1 MKRTLLLFFC
11 ISIFSTYVTKAQSP
25 GDFRSVGTGDWY
37 TLAIWETY
45 NGATWVPAGAFP
57 TSTNGVIT
65 IQGPNVVTVTLPV
78 TVDQVVVATGGTLV
92 LSSLGGFTF
101 AINDG
106 AGVDLTVNGTL
117 QLDGGVLS
125 GLGTTIIN
133 NACNLAGTTIDGP
146 VIIASGATL
155 TLNGSSTLDE
165 VLTIQTGGTF
175 NWTAG
180 TIFFSDGTLSNSGTI
195 TVSNSAAASLN
206 NFSGTNVFNNNAGG
220 IFTKSSGGGTLDAG
234 IPVNNAGTFNVNNAS
249 YTQNT
254 NTFTNAGVIN
264 IGAGAT
270 FNNSASLIFNGGT
283 SLTGSGTLTL
293 AGTTHTIN
301 LALSVPSG
309 ITTNLSAGTLLGTG
323 SLTATG
329 TVNWSGTTIDLPT
342 TIASGATLTLNG
354 SSTLDE
360 VLTIQS
366 GGIFNWTAGTIFFSD
381 GTLSNSGT
389 ITVSNSAAAVLN
401 NFSGSNVF
409 NNNAS
414 GVFTKS
420 SGGGTLDAGIPVNNA
435 GTFNV
440 NNASYTQTA
449 NTFTNAG
456 VVNIGAGSTL
466 NNSADLIFNGGTSV
480 TGSGT
485 LTLAGTNH
493 TINLALS
500 VPSGITT
507 NLSAGTL
514 LGTGSLTA
522 NGTVNWSGT
531 TIDIPVTIASG
542 ATLVLNNT
550 SILDN
555 ILTIQ
560 SGATFNWTAGTFN
573 FSDGT
578 LNNSGT
584 INVNNAAAVS
594 MDNYFNINNIFNNN
608 ASGIFNKTGGA
619 GVLTVAVPFTNAG
632 TIGGTGVI
640 DITGTLTNTGIVA
653 PGLSPGILTLNSLNP
668 LFIGSG
674 SLNIEMQ
681 SGAGPGTGH
690 DQLQRAGNL
699 VLGGMTLN
707 ATQPGVVPLGNYTII
722 NLTSGTIT
730 GAFSTVNLP
739 PGYIIAYNLTTVVL
753 TKTTLPVVLV
763 SFTGMKQGNSVMLN
777 WRTASEQISARF
789 EIQRSKD
796 GILFE
801 SIGQVKAIGN
811 SNIMKEYSFSDLSPF
826 SRINYY
832 RLKQIDLDGNA
843 HLSPVVRINFDRS
856 IIVRMLPNPAFQFI
870 RFDGAERFT
879 HFDVIDLNG
888 KRIKSIVL
896 SPSQKEYP
904 IHYLSSGIYSIQ
916 LMNGKEM
923 QQFKL
928 IKL

>member
-1 MKRTLLLFFC
+1 MKRILLLILC
-11 ISIFSTYVTKAQSP
+11 ISVLSTYITRAQSP

-45 NGATWVPAGAFP
+45 NGATWAPAAAFP
-57 TSTNGVIT
+57 TSADGVIT
-65 IQGPNVVTVTLPV
+65 IQSPNVVTVTLPV
-78 TVDQVVVATGGTLV
+78 TVDQVIVTTGGTIV

-101 AINDG
+101 GINDG

-117 QLDGGVLS
+117 QLNGGVIS
-125 GLGTTIIN
+125 GLGNTIIN
-133 NACNLAGTTIDGP
+133 NTCNLAAATVDAPVTI
-146 VIIASGATL
+146 ANAATL
-155 TLNGSSTLDE
+155 TMNGSPTLDE
-165 VLTIQTGGTF
+165 VLTIQTGGIF

-206 NFSGTNVFNNNAGG
+206 NFSGTNVFNNNA
-220 IFTKSSGGGTLDAG
+220 
-234 IPVNNAGTFNVNNAS
+234 
-249 YTQNT
+249 
-254 NTFTNAGVIN
+254 
-264 IGAGAT
+264 
-270 FNNSASLIFNGGT
+270 
-283 SLTGSGTLTL
+283 
-293 AGTTHTIN
+293 
-301 LALSVPSG
+301 
-309 ITTNLSAGTLLGTG
+309 
-323 SLTATG
+323 
-329 TVNWSGTTIDLPT
+329 
-342 TIASGATLTLNG
+342 
-354 SSTLDE
+354 
-360 VLTIQS
+360 
-366 GGIFNWTAGTIFFSD
+366 
-381 GTLSNSGT
+381 
-389 ITVSNSAAAVLN
+389 
-401 NFSGSNVF
+401 
-409 NNNAS
+409 S

-435 GTFNV
+435 GTFNA
-440 NNASYTQTA
+440 NDASYTQTA
-449 NTFTNAG
+449 NSFTNAG
-456 VVNIGAGSTL
+456 VVNIGTGATF
-466 NNSADLIFNGGTSV
+466 NNLADLIFNGGTSV
-480 TGSGT
+480 TGTGT
-485 LTLAGTNH
+485 LTLAGTTH
-493 TINLALS
+493 TINLALG

-507 NLSAGTL
+507 NLNAGSL

-531 TIDIPVTIASG
+531 SIDIPVTIANG
-542 ATLVLNNT
+542 ATLELNNT

-584 INVNNAAAVS
+584 INVNNTAAVS
-594 MDNYFNINNIFNNN
+594 MDNFFSITNNFNNN
-608 ASGIFNKTGGA
+608 ASGRFLKTGGA
-619 GVLTVAVPFTNAG
+619 GVLTVNIPLTNAG
-632 TIGGTGVI
+632 TIGGTGTI

-653 PGLSPGILTLNSLNP
+653 PGLSPGILTLNSANP

-707 ATQPGVVPLGNYTII
+707 ATQPGVVPLGSYTII

-730 GAFSTVNLP
+730 GNFATENLP
-739 PGYIIAYNLTTVVL
+739 PGYIITYNLTTVVL

-763 SFTGMKQGNSVMLN
+763 SFTGTKQGNSVILN
-777 WRTASEQISARF
+777 WRTASEQNSARF

-796 GILFE
+796 GVMFE
-801 SIGQVKAIGN
+801 SIGQVKATGN
-811 SNIMKEYSFSDLSPF
+811 SNIIKEYSFSDLSPL

-843 HLSPVVRINFDRS
+843 HLSAVVRINFDRS
-856 IIVRMLPNPAFQFI
+856 LIVRMLPNPAFQFI

-879 HFDVIDLNG
+879 HFDVLDING
-888 KRIKSIVL
+888 KRITRINL
-896 SPSQKEYP
+896 SPSQKEFS
-904 IHYLSSGIYSIQ
+904 ISYLNPGIYTIQ